1 MPPSGRKYTN
11 LDSFLRDHKCPKG
24 EKYTHTRIGSTK
36 LNIYGGSYKIPRT
49 NKSISTFWRL
59 YYKKVFQEKK
69 LIVFHIMHKVE
80 EKLLLL

>member
-1 MPPSGRKYTN
+1 MPQSGRKYTN

-49 NKSISTFWRL
+49 DKSMATFWRL
-59 YYKKVFQEKK
+59 YYKKVFQ
-69 LIVFHIMHKVE
+69 
-80 EKLLLL
+80 